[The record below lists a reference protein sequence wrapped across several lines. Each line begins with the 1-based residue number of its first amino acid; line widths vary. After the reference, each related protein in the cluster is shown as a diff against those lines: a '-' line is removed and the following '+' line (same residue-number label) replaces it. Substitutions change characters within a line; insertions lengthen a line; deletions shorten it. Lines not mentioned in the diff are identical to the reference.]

1 MHLLYVNL
9 ITLLWVAFFVYWQI
23 MAARAKATARLEPAS
38 SRVLRVV
45 LFGLAIVLFCWHT
58 IPVSW
63 LRIQLWPQSYAL
75 YNVGIAMTAA
85 GIAFAVWARVH
96 LAGNWSRSVT
106 VKENHELI
114 TSGPYRLVRHP
125 IYTGLLFGLAGAVVA
140 EGQVRSLIALA
151 LIAWVLWR
159 KLSLEEAWMREQFG
173 DTYAEYS
180 RRTAALVPGIL

>member
-1 MHLLYVNL
+1 MRLLYNNL
-9 ITLLWVAFFVYWQI
+9 ITLLWIAFFVYWQI
-23 MAARAKATARLEPAS
+23 MAARTKTTQRLEPAS
-38 SRVLRVV
+38 SRILRVV
-45 LFGLAIVLFCWHT
+45 LFAAAIVLFSWHT
-58 IPVSW
+58 VPVRW

-75 YNVGIAMTAA
+75 YNAAIAMTVA

-96 LAGNWSRSVT
+96 LGANWSRSVT
-106 VKENHELI
+106 VKRDHQLI

-125 IYTGLLFGLAGAVVA
+125 IYTGLLFGLLGAVVA

-159 KLSLEEAWMREQFG
+159 KLRLEEAWMREEFG